1 MLLATTG
8 GETDRERV
16 VTRDEE
22 DVEDGGGG
30 EISGQ
35 QTAGVG
41 KHGLGVEDGQAEEG
55 DGPNPVEDLEE
66 NSGEHPLNSTFY
78 NCGQR
83 QPSSLTEIW

>member
-1 MLLATTG
+1 MENSGCWEITG
-8 GETDRERV
+8 EQ
-16 VTRDEE
+16 TR
-22 DVEDGGGG
+22 
-30 EISGQ
+30 
-35 QTAGVG
+35 GVG
-41 KHGLGVEDGQAEEG
+41 KQSRSRVQDGQAEEG

>member
-30 EISGQ
+30 EIAGQ
-35 QTAGVG
+35 QATRVG
-41 KHGLGVEDGQAEEG
+41 EDGLGVDDRQAEEG
-55 DGPNPVEDLEE
+55 DGPDPVEDLE
-66 NSGEHPLNSTFY
+66 
-78 NCGQR
+78 
-83 QPSSLTEIW
+83 